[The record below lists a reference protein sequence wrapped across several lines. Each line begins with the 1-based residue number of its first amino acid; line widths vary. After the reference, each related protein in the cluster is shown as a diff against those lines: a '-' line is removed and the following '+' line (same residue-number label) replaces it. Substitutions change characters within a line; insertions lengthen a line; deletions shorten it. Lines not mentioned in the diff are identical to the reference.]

1 MRLLKLILL
10 TIYGQVKDITITKNI
25 LNENSDILKDFFK
38 DIDKYKI
45 YSGEEQIQLAR
56 EAKAGNNRS
65 REKLIT
71 SNLKFVITCAKKYVG
86 QGVPLI
92 DLINSGN
99 YGLCLAIDNYDP
111 DRGYKFLSF
120 AVWYIRREILKEIY
134 NTGRTIRYPITYIS
148 KITKVKKAYE
158 DFLTKNQREPTE
170 EELINIANVTQKQ
183 YDSVILD
190 KSYCQSFDTPIT
202 DDGKTTL
209 GDTLM
214 ENPVPLNDSFTK
226 ETVIKALNC
235 LNERE
240 LKVITEFYGLNGE
253 YERPIKEIA
262 KEMGLGDERIRQIRK
277 GAIKKLEKRCGKVLK
292 TLL

>member
-1 MRLLKLILL
+1 MKE
-10 TIYGQVKDITITKNI
+10 ITVTKNI

-38 DIDKYKI
+38 DIDKYQI
-45 YSGEEQIQLAR
+45 YSGEEQIKLAR
-56 EAKAGNNRS
+56 EALAGNKKS

-71 SNLKFVITCAKKYVG
+71 SNLRFVITCAKKYTG

-92 DLINSGN
+92 DLINAGN

-158 DFLTKNQREPTE
+158 EFVTKYQKEPTD
-170 EELINIANVTQKQ
+170 EELIKLANITQKQ
-183 YDSVILD
+183 YDSVIMD
-190 KSYCQSFDTPIT
+190 KSYCMSIDTPIT
-202 DDGKTTL
+202 EDGSATISDIL
-209 GDTLM
+209 ADTIT
-214 ENPVPLNDSFTK
+214 PFTDSFTK
-226 ETVIKALNC
+226 DSISKALKY
-235 LNERE
+235 LNSRE
-240 LKVITEFYGLNGE
+240 YKVISEFYGLDGK

-262 KEMGLGDERIRQIRK
+262 KEMNLGDERIRQIRK
-277 GAIKKLEKRCGKVLK
+277 GALKKLEKRCGKTLK